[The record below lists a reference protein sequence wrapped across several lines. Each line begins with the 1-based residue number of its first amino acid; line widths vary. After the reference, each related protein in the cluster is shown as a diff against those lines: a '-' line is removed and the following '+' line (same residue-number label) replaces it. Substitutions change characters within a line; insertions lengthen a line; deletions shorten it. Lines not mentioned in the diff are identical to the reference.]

1 MRISDWSSDV
11 CSSDLV
17 SKFKALAGA
26 GIVLDVNTGEVLAMV
41 SLPDFNPNNIADA
54 TEDELRNNVTQSVY
68 ELGSTFK
75 PIPIAAAL
83 DMGVETSMSTRFD
96 ATKPIKVG
104 RRSDEHPSELPSL
117 MRNSDTVLCLN
128 EQHKTHKAQ
137 PQHT

>member
-1 MRISDWSSDV
+1 
-11 CSSDLV
+11 
-17 SKFKALAGA
+17 
-26 GIVLDVNTGEVLAMV
+26 MV

-75 PIPIAAAL
+75 PIAIAAAI

-104 RRSDEHPSELPSL
+104 RSTTPDDPGHEHCGGLNIPDTLNYPSHIQTARIHEKPS
-117 MRNSDTVLCLN
+117 
-128 EQHKTHKAQ
+128 
-137 PQHT
+137 P

>member
-11 CSSDLV
+11 CSSDL
-17 SKFKALAGA
+17 SGA

-75 PIPIAAAL
+75 PIAIAAAI
-83 DMGVETSMSTRFD
+83 DMGVETSM
-96 ATKPIKVG
+96 
-104 RRSDEHPSELPSL
+104 RSEEHTSELQSL
-117 MRNSDTVLCLN
+117 MRNSYAVFCLKKKN
-128 EQHKTHKAQ
+128 IKRRNI
-137 PQHT
+137 P